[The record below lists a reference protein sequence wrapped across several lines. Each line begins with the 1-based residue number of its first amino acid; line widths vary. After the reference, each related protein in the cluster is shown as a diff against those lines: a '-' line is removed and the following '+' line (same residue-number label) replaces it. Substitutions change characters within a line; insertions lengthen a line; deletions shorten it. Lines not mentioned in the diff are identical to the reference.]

1 MSVSVVALLRA
12 GIPALAAFLAGII
25 LIRMVCRR
33 PALRRLSFALA
44 ICALTFALALFSAL
58 APAEAAFVAPYLR
71 FLLFFA
77 LAYTAF
83 KAMEVLVL
91 DVLPMGRGAPPPAIL
106 RDIVAA
112 VVGGVILVVLLR
124 ASFGVDVAALV
135 ATSAALSIV
144 VGLAL
149 QETLSNLFAGLA
161 LMIERPFEPGDWVRI
176 GSHIGSV
183 KEVSWRAV
191 RIQLLRQ
198 EDYLIIPNSVIAKTE
213 VVNMSQPTPI
223 HGHAVEIGVVYGEP
237 PNRVRDVL
245 VEAALEVAAV
255 LRQPAP
261 AVELIRFDGFSIVYR
276 LTFWIADFAHL
287 REIEGEVLSHVWYAF
302 RRHDIK
308 IPFPISD
315 VYWRD
320 AHQVSAEAERREQSR
335 LTTLLGGVDFLGA
348 LTREQLARLAGEARV
363 APYPRG
369 LPVVRQGDA
378 GDSLFVIVSGH
389 VEVLAQHDGG
399 GPERSLARLG
409 PGSYFGEMSLLTGA
423 PRSATIRAIEDTELL
438 VLTKEA
444 LRPVLLA
451 DPAVAERL
459 SHTLARRRAEREDV
473 LQRAAAESAT
483 SEREEERTLL
493 SSIRRFFGLIGS
505 EGSFPA

>member
-1 MSVSVVALLRA
+1 MSVSVVDLLRA
-12 GIPALAAFLAGII
+12 GIPALAAFLGGIV
-25 LIRMVCRR
+25 LIRMLCRR

-44 ICALTFALALFSAL
+44 ICVLTSSVALFSAL
-58 APAEAAFVAPYLR
+58 APTEAVLVAPYLR

-83 KAMEVLVL
+83 KVVEVLVV
-91 DVLPMGRGAPPPAIL
+91 DVLPVRRGARPPAIL

-112 VVGGVILVVLLR
+112 VVGGLILVVLLR

-176 GSHIGSV
+176 SGHIGSV

-191 RIQLLRQ
+191 KIKLLRQ
-198 EDYLIIPNSVIAKTE
+198 EDYLIIPNSVVAKTD

-223 HGHAVEIGVVYGEP
+223 HGHAVEVGVVYAEP
-237 PNRVRDVL
+237 PSRVRAVL
-245 VEAALEVAAV
+245 VGAALEVADV

-261 AVELIRFDGFSIVYR
+261 AVELIRFDNFSIVYR

-287 REIEGEVLSHVWYAF
+287 QEIEGQVLAHVWYAF

-320 AHQVSAEAERREQSR
+320 GHEVGVEAERRERGR
-335 LTTLLGGVDFLGA
+335 LTALLQGVDFLEA
-348 LTREQLARLAGEARV
+348 LTREEIEQLARVARV
-363 APYPRG
+363 APYPGG

-378 GDSLFVIVSGH
+378 GDSLFVIVSGE
-389 VEVLAQHDGG
+389 VEVLAQPADR

-409 PGSYFGEMSLLTGA
+409 PGNYFGEMSFLTGA
-423 PRSATIRAIEDTELL
+423 PRSATIRALEDTELL

-444 LRPVLLA
+444 LRPVLLT
-451 DPAVAERL
+451 DPAAAERL
-459 SHTLARRRAEREDV
+459 SHTLARRQAEREDA
-473 LQRAAAESAT
+473 LQRLAAEST
-483 SEREEERTLL
+483 VSERDQARTLL
-493 SSIRRFFGLIGS
+493 SGIRRFFGLIAS
-505 EGSFPA
+505 EGRFPA

>member
-1 MSVSVVALLRA
+1 MSVAVVDLLRA
-12 GIPALAAFLAGII
+12 GIPALAAFLAGIV
-25 LIRMVCRR
+25 LIRMLCRR

-44 ICALTFALALFSAL
+44 ICALTFAVALFSAL
-58 APAEAAFVAPYLR
+58 APAEAVFVAPYLR

-91 DVLPMGRGAPPPAIL
+91 DVLPVGRGGPPPAIL

-112 VVGGVILVVLLR
+112 VVGGLILVVLLR
-124 ASFGVDVAALV
+124 ASFGIDVAALV

-144 VGLAL
+144 IGLAL

-176 GSHIGSV
+176 GPHIGSV

-191 RIQLLRQ
+191 KIQLLRQ
-198 EDYLIIPNSVIAKTE
+198 EDYLIIPNSVIARTE
-213 VVNMSQPTPI
+213 VVNISQPTPI
-223 HGHAVEIGVVYGEP
+223 HGHSVEIGVVYGEP
-237 PNRVRDVL
+237 PNRVRGVL
-245 VEAALEVAAV
+245 LEAAVEVPDV
-255 LRQPAP
+255 LRQPPP
-261 AVELIRFDGFSIVYR
+261 AVELIRFDNFSVVYR
-276 LTFWIADFAHL
+276 LTVWIKDFAHL
-287 REIEGEVLSHVWYAF
+287 REIEGEVLAHVWYAF

-308 IPFPISD
+308 IPFPVSD

-320 AHQVSAEAERREQSR
+320 AQQVGADAERRERSR
-335 LTTLLGGVDFLGA
+335 VTALLGNVDFLEA
-348 LTREQLARLAGEARV
+348 LTREQRERLASDARV
-363 APYPRG
+363 VPYQKG
-369 LPVVRQGDA
+369 LAVVRQGET

-389 VEVLAQHDGG
+389 VEVFGQHEDR

-409 PGSYFGEMSLLTGA
+409 PGSYFGEMSFLTGA
-423 PRSATIRAIEDTELL
+423 PRSATIRALEDTELL
-438 VLTKEA
+438 VLTREA

-459 SHTLARRRAEREDV
+459 SHTLARRRAERDDV
-473 LQRAAAESAT
+473 LQRMSVERAS
-483 SEREEERTLL
+483 SEREEEGTLL
-493 SSIRRFFGLIGS
+493 RSIRRFFGLIGS
-505 EGSFPA
+505 